1 MNVTVK
7 GLRTALDK
15 VCLYLIPLLVIGIP
29 FTLLM
34 STDNDGKVRLLPNLI
49 PLILT
54 FGIMAG
60 TVAAAYLIIGVAL
73 SFMSTEP
80 VSDQAMSWAQA
91 HTRDERS
98 KQLNRLYLALFVR
111 LIVFSGI
118 GLILITIA
126 ATASEA
132 GEAPLAAI
140 AGTIGRVLIVW
151 AAFVGVRS
159 LKRVGELEYA
169 DALLR
174 RAEKKAKKA
183 AA

>member
-1 MNVTVK
+1 
-7 GLRTALDK
+7 
-15 VCLYLIPLLVIGIP
+15 
-29 FTLLM
+29 
-34 STDNDGKVRLLPNLI
+34 
-49 PLILT
+49 
-54 FGIMAG
+54 
-60 TVAAAYLIIGVAL
+60 
-73 SFMSTEP
+73 
-80 VSDQAMSWAQA
+80 
-91 HTRDERS
+91 
-98 KQLNRLYLALFVR
+98 LNRLYLALFVR

-140 AGTIGRVLIVW
+140 AGTIGMVLIVW